1 MKTRLQ
7 LVSENERLT
16 KRVEEL
22 EDALALERHKEK
34 QTAFINA
41 SNLPPCDSLACI
53 GCEHYVYLRVYH
65 DGIYPIGCGKNVDC
79 PDFKRRIDTIS
90 EQEKQSLQQA
100 MLLQE
105 QS

>member
-7 LVSENERLT
+7 LVDENERLAD
-16 KRVEEL
+16 RVKEL
-22 EDALALERHKEK
+22 EAALAFERQKVK

-41 SNLPPCDSLACI
+41 ASLPPCKSMACI
-53 GCEHYVYLRVYH
+53 TCEHYVYLRAGREGVY
-65 DGIYPIGCGKNVDC
+65 PLGCGKNVDC
-79 PDFKRRIDTIS
+79 PDFKRMEDVLS
-90 EQEKQSLQQA
+90 QQEKQSLQQA